1 MHKRVF
7 IKLPKDR
14 ITITLGMS
22 HNLCGSQ
29 ASYNLIPLNM
39 VIPALFWL
47 GTMMAMLLICYVV
60 AGTVK
65 FFDI

>member
-29 ASYNLIPLNM
+29 ASYNLIPLIV
-39 VIPALFWL
+39 VIPALFL
-47 GTMMAMLLICYVV
+47 VTHNDSNVANMLCSGRDCEVL
-60 AGTVK
+60 
-65 FFDI
+65 

>member
-1 MHKRVF
+1 
-7 IKLPKDR
+7 
-14 ITITLGMS
+14 
-22 HNLCGSQ
+22 
-29 ASYNLIPLNM
+29 M

-65 FFDI
+65 FSAIFNHLAKIDNDISKPTDIEQLRKMSVG